1 MKLRKILHEFLCALT
16 CKCPKCGEHLACN
29 DNEHEYGNWY
39 CPNCDGNCEEEIGI
53 KEPISKT
60 FSRVNEFEVDSSY
73 RR

>member
-1 MKLRKILHEFLCALT
+1 MNYGVHLYTSALNV
-16 CKCPKCGEHLACN
+16 GEHLACN

-39 CPNCDGNCEEEIGI
+39 CPDCDGNCGEEIGI

-60 FSRVNEFEVDSSY
+60 FPRVNEFENDNSY